1 MNDAVEDQANPYTT
15 PKANLD
21 NGHITAHDYAGF
33 WVRAVAS
40 IIDTM
45 VILIITMPLMY
56 WIYGSE
62 MITST
67 EIVKGSADIL
77 LSYVVPMVFSIYLW
91 MKFGGTPGKR
101 LLKIKVLDEK
111 TGQHL
116 TFAKSLRRYLGYFV
130 SIIGLFIGFIWI
142 AFDKKKKG
150 WHDHIAGSI
159 VVIG

>member
-1 MNDAVEDQANPYTT
+1 MNDDRPNPYAT
-15 PKANLD
+15 PQANLD
-21 NGHITAHDYAGF
+21 NGIAGSHDYAGF

-40 IIDTM
+40 IVDTI
-45 VILIITMPLMY
+45 VILIITGPFMF
-56 WIYGSE
+56 WIYGTE
-62 MITST
+62 MFTST
-67 EIVKGSADIL
+67 DMVKGPADVL
-77 LSYVVPMVFSIYLW
+77 LSYIFPLAFTIVLW

-116 TFAKSLRRYLGYFV
+116 SLAKALLRYVGYFV
-130 SIIGLFIGFIWI
+130 SILGLFIGFIWI
-142 AFDKKKKG
+142 AFDSKKKG

>member
-1 MNDAVEDQANPYTT
+1 MNDVSDDQANPYAT

-21 NGHITAHDYAGF
+21 NGIAGSYDYAGF

-40 IIDTM
+40 IVDTI
-45 VILIITMPLMY
+45 VILIITLPFMF
-56 WIYGSE
+56 WIYGNE
-62 MITST
+62 MLTST
-67 EIVKGSADIL
+67 DMVKGPADVL
-77 LSYVVPMVFSIYLW
+77 LSYIFPLVFTIALW

-116 TFAKSLRRYLGYFV
+116 SLAKSLLRYVGYFV
-130 SIIGLFIGFIWI
+130 SIFGLFIGFIWI
-142 AFDKKKKG
+142 AFDSKKKG